1 MREGAKW
8 LDRHKTKLNYT
19 AESADSH
26 PAAKFDGDFCTRLDN
41 EDRLA
46 RISGC
51 VDVCYMAKTSA
62 Q

>member
-41 EDRLA
+41 EHRLA

-51 VDVCYMAKTSA
+51 GDV
-62 Q
+62 